1 MISHQPELSRLLHQ
15 DRAQRLA
22 ESAQQP
28 MRYPHVRSRRLA
40 ERLPGLS
47 VLVDAAVDVRYRRLR
62 SRP

>member
-1 MISHQPELSRLLHQ
+1 V
-15 DRAQRLA
+15 QRLA

-28 MRYPHVRSRRLA
+28 MRYPHLRSLRLG

-47 VLVDAAVDVRYRRLR
+47 VLAHAAVDVRYRRLR